1 MQKCARTEKEFTPRG
16 EIMYGIARVK
26 RRFLQTRWY
35 VLLGFGVWIYGVTR
49 PAKLLNVPEDLD
61 SLENML

>member
-1 MQKCARTEKEFTPRG
+1 
-16 EIMYGIARVK
+16 MYGIARVK

-35 VLLGFGVWIYGVTR
+35 VLLGFGVWTYGVTR